1 MNFFVQ
7 LFPDGG
13 LMFRMKI
20 QLDSL
25 AAKTVKGLCSLLLIV
40 GYGFCLEFMASCTL
54 APTRLQK
61 SEVILEKKTLL
72 PQQQD
77 LIFID
82 ARPRLE
88 YSMGHVPGSISLRW
102 EDFSQTK
109 DPYRGL
115 LDTDYF
121 GLARMLARR
130 GISPEKKVIIL
141 GRGPAGQGEDG
152 RLAWTLMTLGIFD
165 VEIHHANE
173 WIMSPSTEES
183 FSAGPAASIWRP
195 SVDESLFVSKEEF
208 LKIVTSPRDT
218 LKDTVFLDVRS
229 EKEYLKKE
237 GPAWTQKIPD
247 IAAVNISWEH
257 FFDSK
262 GRVLAGASAQA
273 WIKELRGLG
282 LRQDRE
288 VIVLSH
294 HGVRSAAVVF
304 ALRKMG
310 FSKAR
315 NMSGG
320 YYEWVGP

>member
-1 MNFFVQ
+1 
-7 LFPDGG
+7 
-13 LMFRMKI
+13 MFRMKI

-25 AAKTVKGLCSLLLIV
+25 AAKVVNSLCFFSLIAVCGL
-40 GYGFCLEFMASCTL
+40 CLEFFTACTL
-54 APTRLQK
+54 APTRLQN
-61 SEVILEKKTLL
+61 SDVILEKKTLL

-82 ARPRLE
+82 ARPRLD

-102 EDFSQTK
+102 EEFSQTK
-109 DPYRGL
+109 EPYRGL

-121 GLARMLARR
+121 GLARMLARK

-141 GRGPAGQGEDG
+141 GRGPAGLGEDG
-152 RLAWTLMTLGIFD
+152 RLAWTLMTLGILD

-173 WIMSPSTEES
+173 WIMSPSTQES
-183 FSAGPAASIWRP
+183 YSAGPAASIWRP
-195 SVDESLFVSKEEF
+195 SVDESLFISKEEF
-208 LKIVTSPRDT
+208 LKKATSARDS
-218 LKDTVFLDVRS
+218 LKDPLFLDVRS

-247 IAAVNISWEH
+247 IAAVNIPWEH

-273 WIKELRGLG
+273 WVKHLKDLG
-282 LRQDRE
+282 WSQDRE